1 MKRILAVFL
10 LLTLLTGCAQ
20 TQNPVAEP
28 VSQVAGLPVTFG
40 STYTDC
46 DCSCLQLKGTD
57 YAWEDDSLRL
67 NIDWINQTLDEGVF
81 GVDFTLEQWKNG
93 SWVPCQTKNDVF
105 IEIACILSA
114 GQVRPEVYPITDHYA
129 LTEPGEYRLGAT
141 CYMNERATQVWLE
154 FGVGEV
160 EKLPEP
166 EQGNAQYT
174 KLPVK
179 TQYVRTDGG
188 WDGRT
193 FPQVCVIPS
202 REYLENYY
210 ENNKDS
216 FYLER
221 QEQAYSD
228 TTIGFLDACDQYDG
242 AFFEE
247 NYLVFVILQEPSGSI
262 SHEITQVLYTG
273 FEQLSISVE
282 RELPECGTDD
292 MAAWHLILE
301 ISRDYAVAETD
312 VLLYLDGTLRLGEPP
327 ELDPG
332 IFMRTKPPKMQLRN
346 SEGSY
351 DIQMGSY
358 HWDYLAGEDTRSSV
372 IADANHPLCCF
383 GEPFTLT
390 DGKVELLFEEQ
401 PDDITV
407 DCWPESA
414 LEDENAENILLNMD
428 GNSLQ
433 LLPGGYIYHVHAK
446 WEEGKRDYFGSAD
459 YSFYAVLQEPHEHT
473 AGQPH
478 TSTGTQVTCG
488 NTVATVFGDRE
499 SWAFSL
505 TGDDAVILTQ
515 LLLDLPYSEET
526 CRCMAEHFIKTEFG
540 AFEVNLTQGF
550 ARGEKGQAQLTAEE
564 LETVTGIIAQA
575 KENAQKEG

>member
-10 LLTLLTGCAQ
+10 LLALLTGCAQ
-20 TQNPVAEP
+20 TQSPAAEP

-57 YAWEDDSLRL
+57 YAWEGDSLRL
-67 NIDWINQTLDEGVF
+67 NINWINQTLDEGVF

-129 LTEPGEYRLGAT
+129 LTEPGEYRLGSI
-141 CYMNERATQVWLE
+141 CHMGERATQVWLE

-179 TQYVRTDGG
+179 AQYIRTDGG
-188 WDGRT
+188 WEDGT
-193 FPQVCVIPS
+193 FPQVSVIPS
-202 REYLENYY
+202 KEYLQGYY
-210 ENNKDS
+210 ESNKEN
-216 FYLER
+216 FCLER
-221 QEQAYSD
+221 RELAHVGN
-228 TTIGFLDACDQYDG
+228 GFLDACDQYNE

-247 NYLVFVILQEPSGSI
+247 NYLVFVILEEPSGSI

-282 RELPECGTDD
+282 RESPECGTCD

-301 ISRDYAVAETD
+301 IPREYAVAETD
-312 VLLYLDGTLRLGEPP
+312 ILLFIDGTLRLGEPP
-327 ELDPG
+327 ELDSD

-346 SEGSY
+346 REGTW
-351 DIQMGSY
+351 DITMGSY
-358 HWDYLAGEDTRSSV
+358 RWDYLAGEDTRTSV
-372 IADANHPLCCF
+372 IADANLLLHYGKAF
-383 GEPFTLT
+383 AVT
-390 DGKVELLFEEQ
+390 DGNVELLFEEQ
-401 PDDITV
+401 PDSITV
-407 DCWPESA
+407 DCWPESV
-414 LEDENAENILLNMD
+414 LEEENTENILLNTD

-433 LLPGGYIYHVHAK
+433 LLPGGYIYHVLAE
-446 WEEGKRDYFGSAD
+446 WEEGKRDYFGSAE
-459 YSFYAVLQEPHEHT
+459 YSFYAVLQDPHEHT

-478 TSTGTQVTCG
+478 TATDTQVISG
-488 NTVATVFGDRE
+488 NTVATIFGDRE
-499 SWAFSL
+499 SWGFSL
-505 TGDDAVILTQ
+505 TGDEAVNLTQ

-526 CRCMAEHFIKTEFG
+526 CRCMAEHSIKTEFG
-540 AFEVNLTQGF
+540 IFEVNLTQGF
-550 ARGEKGQAQLTAEE
+550 ARCEKGQAQLTPQE
-564 LETVTGIIAQA
+564 LETLTQIIAQA
-575 KENAQKEG
+575 RENAQKEG